1 MRLDRYIKITISNG
15 ITTYDSENNFGIT
28 AGSMKFD
35 EALCDTEFSLKEL
48 CSSKFEVQCFNL
60 AEDVTG
66 WNIHVAYKP
75 VEASDSQYTD
85 IFNGIIDSSTT
96 DNFNDFRD
104 IIAYDRLYTLRDE
117 DVGEWWDTFWS
128 NRPAYTEVAIPVGSP
143 VNNHYYELSVS
154 LEFNLMSEE
163 SHQGFR
169 QINGTISGNGT
180 DPNWLWWDLVST
192 ENYSHIR
199 YSLQGYTT
207 VASIMFFDSSQNKL
221 SEIHGNGTITDDI
234 EIPNNASYVAISAR
248 ANVSSQYA
256 YLYDN
261 EYMPSEDTEV
271 DALKTYYYNIP
282 IATIGE
288 IRTALCTAVGL
299 TCESTTL
306 VNDSIQTKKYLSS
319 SNNNVHTQITFGNL
333 MSMICEIN
341 GVIGH
346 IDRDGTFI
354 FVTFDTAITQ
364 IGIFEKANA
373 KFEDYETTQITGVNV
388 YESSEN
394 LMLAY
399 GDSTN
404 TYKIAGNMFTLA
416 LDDYSIL
423 TTMCSRIFNQIVE
436 IQYTPCSIPIVVG
449 DLSIRLG
456 NKITTAQGT
465 HYVMSQSYSNSLLV
479 DQTIDCIAYGDVLRQ
494 EVSDINNNVVF
505 NQKYSSI
512 MQNQEMISMVVAKVE
527 EGLNDYIT
535 RLVIEATGVKI
546 FNTRDNPD
554 TYSQFTQNGMELFV
568 DAQKVAWA
576 TVEGFAA
583 QKLMVGESAT
593 KWYME
598 ETNDGYSLIFTRR

>member
-15 ITTYDSENNFGIT
+15 VTTYDSETDFGIT

-35 EALCDTEFSLKEL
+35 EALCNTEFSLKEL

-75 VEASDSQYTD
+75 VEANNSQYTD

-104 IIAYDRLYTLRDE
+104 IVAYDRLYTLRDE

-128 NRPAYTEVAIPVGSP
+128 NRPDYTVVSIPVGSP
-143 VNNHYYELSVS
+143 VNNHYYELV
-154 LEFNLMSEE
+154 N
-163 SHQGFR
+163 
-169 QINGTISGNGT
+169 
-180 DPNWLWWDLVST
+180 
-192 ENYSHIR
+192 
-199 YSLQGYTT
+199 
-207 VASIMFFDSSQNKL
+207 
-221 SEIHGNGTITDDI
+221 
-234 EIPNNASYVAISAR
+234 
-248 ANVSSQYA
+248 
-256 YLYDN
+256 N
-261 EYMPSEDTEV
+261 EYVLSEDTEV

-288 IRTALCTAVGL
+288 IRTALCTAVEL

-319 SNNNVHTQITFGNL
+319 SNSNVHTQITFGNL

-373 KFEDYETTQITGVNV
+373 KFEDYETMQITGVNV

-423 TTMCSRIFNQIVE
+423 TTMCSRIFNQIAE
-436 IQYTPCSIPIVVG
+436 IQYTPCSIPVVVG

-494 EVSDINNNVVF
+494 EVSDINNNVIF